1 MAVRDNFI
9 LLQRA
14 LGFMTTFF
22 RVQETQNARR
32 FFGSLIA
39 LISGWLGSV
48 RFRFGV
54 GSFQVRL
61 VSVRFAFDS
70 IRVRLSSILIW
81 FGFDLV
87 LARVRLGLLSARF
100 GFASVCFRFGLVSGL
115 SWRHAHWLTRAVAC
129 FLFLNLVNGL
139 PGHPPDLSSLLDIS
153 LAALW
158 LHGTLRFAGKIMVP
172 VNP

>member
-1 MAVRDNFI
+1 MAVRDNFF

-14 LGFMTTFF
+14 LGFLTTFF

-81 FGFDLV
+81 FGSIWFW
-87 LARVRLGLLSARF
+87 LGF
-100 GFASVCFRFGLVSGL
+100 GSVCFRLGLVS
-115 SWRHAHWLTRAVAC
+115 
-129 FLFLNLVNGL
+129 
-139 PGHPPDLSSLLDIS
+139 
-153 LAALW
+153 
-158 LHGTLRFAGKIMVP
+158 LRCAFGSV
-172 VNP
+172 